1 MKELG
6 RYHNFNIRVM
16 YYEGRNSPGLKEG
29 LSTDILLW
37 NIITLY
43 YHEYT
48 DILDSMK
55 ESFKKEPIIGSFVVN
70 AINFVTNEMATFCNE
85 HKVPDP
91 RPSKAGEMIP
101 LPVDEYPIWLNNL
114 EDFIADLSW
123 GNKDRRIMMKEVL
136 PKMLNTFEVYRD
148 VIESVDFTMADS
160 SEIRLMAQEAINLMP
175 DKIEEYRKGKK
186 GVINAFLGEIMKKSK
201 GKVNAVEAKKILE
214 SILE

>member
-6 RYHNFNIRVM
+6 RYHDFNIRVL
-16 YYEGRNSPGLKEG
+16 YYDENVPGLKEG

-37 NIITLY
+37 NIITYY

-48 DILDSMK
+48 DILDEMK
-55 ESFKKEPIIGSFVVN
+55 EKFKKEPIIGSFVIN

-91 RPSKAGEMIP
+91 RPSKAGEMIA
-101 LPVDEYPIWLNNL
+101 LPIDEYPIWLNNL
-114 EDFIADLSW
+114 EDFIADLTW

-148 VIESVDFTMADS
+148 VIESVDFTVADS
-160 SEIRLMAQEAINLMP
+160 NEILTMAKDVIYSMP
-175 DKIEEYRKGKK
+175 NKADEYRRGKK
-186 GVINAFLGEIMKKSK
+186 GIINAFLGEMMKKSS
-201 GKVNAVEAKKILE
+201 GKINASEAK
-214 SILE
+214 SILEKVLE

>member
-6 RYHNFNIRVM
+6 RYHDFNIRVL
-16 YYEGRNSPGLKEG
+16 YYEGNVPGLKYG
-29 LSTDILLW
+29 NSTDILLW

-55 ESFKKEPIIGSFVVN
+55 ESFKKEPIIGSFVIN

-101 LPVDEYPIWLNNL
+101 LPIDEYPIWLNNL
-114 EDFIADLSW
+114 EDFIADLTWSK
-123 GNKDRRIMMKEVL
+123 KDRRIMMKEVL
-136 PKMLNTFEVYRD
+136 PRMLNTFEVYRD
-148 VIESVDFTMADS
+148 VVEAVDFTMADS
-160 SEIRLMAQEAINLMP
+160 SEIMLMAQEAISLMP

-201 GKVNAVEAKKILE
+201 GKVNAADAKKILE
-214 SILE
+214 DILQ

>member
-6 RYHNFNIRVM
+6 RYHDFNIRVL
-16 YYEGRNSPGLKEG
+16 YYEENSPKLKEG

-37 NIITLY
+37 NIITYY

-55 ESFKKEPIIGSFVVN
+55 ESFKKEPIIGSFVIN

-101 LPVDEYPIWLNNL
+101 LPIDEYPMWINNL
-114 EDFIADLSW
+114 EDFIADLTW

-136 PKMLNTFEVYRD
+136 PRMLNTFEVYRD

-160 SEIRLMAQEAINLMP
+160 SEIMLMVQEAIGLMP

-201 GKVNAVEAKKILE
+201 GKVNAAEAKKILE

>member
-16 YYEGRNSPGLKEG
+16 YYEGRNSPGLKSG
-29 LSTDILLW
+29 ASTDILLW

-55 ESFKKEPIIGSFVVN
+55 ESFKKEPIIGSFVIN

-101 LPVDEYPIWLNNL
+101 LPIDEYPIWLNNI
-114 EDFIADLSW
+114 EDFISDLSW
-123 GNKDRRIMMKEVL
+123 GNRDRRIMMKEVL
-136 PKMLNTFEVYRD
+136 PRMINTFEVYRD
-148 VIESVDFTMADS
+148 AVESVDFTMADS
-160 SEIRLMAQEAINLMP
+160 NEITLMAQEAISLMP